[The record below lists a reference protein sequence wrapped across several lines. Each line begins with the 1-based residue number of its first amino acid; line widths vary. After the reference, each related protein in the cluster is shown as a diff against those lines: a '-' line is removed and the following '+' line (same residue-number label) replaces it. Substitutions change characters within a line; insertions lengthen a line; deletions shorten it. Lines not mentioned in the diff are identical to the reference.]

1 MSEADTSGPSILHL
15 DLDAFYASVE
25 QREQPEL
32 RGRPVVVGGLGAR
45 GVVAA
50 ASYEA
55 RRFGVFSAIP
65 TTRARRL
72 CPDAVFLTPRIDFY
86 AEVSREVMAILRS
99 ATPLVEPLSLDEAF
113 LDVRGATRLLG
124 SGPEIAVMLRRR
136 IRAELSLTA
145 SVGVARTKMLAKI
158 ASDASK
164 PDGLLVIE
172 PGTELAFLHPLPV
185 RRLWGVGPATQRKL
199 TDLGVTT
206 VGDLAKIPEHVL
218 VDKLGA
224 AAGAHLHALSQNRD
238 PRPVEPDRVAKS
250 IGHEETFATDRD
262 DRRALEQDVV
272 RMADR
277 VAGRLREH
285 AKVARTVQ
293 LKLRYRDFT
302 TITRART
309 LPEPT
314 DLAATIG
321 AEARDLLDAAD
332 LRDGI
337 RLLGVT
343 ALQLEDAVAVQGQL
357 AFGAGTGAGAGG
369 THATERDDALERT
382 IDAVRA
388 RFGADAVGRAA
399 HTTDGRVRTDRR
411 GSLWGPDDEP
421 ADPSVRSPAGG
432 E

>member
-1 MSEADTSGPSILHL
+1 MDPGEIRKIIHVDMDEI
-15 DLDAFYASVE
+15 YAYE
-25 QREQPEL
+25 EKRDDPAL
-32 RGRPVVVGGLGAR
+32 RGLPVALGGIRER

-55 RRFGVFSAIP
+55 REFGIHSAMP
-65 TTRARRL
+65 TARARRL
-72 CPDAVFLTPRIDFY
+72 CRDAVFVAPRIDLY
-86 AEVSREVMAILRS
+86 AAVSREVMTILRT

-124 SGPEIAVMLRRR
+124 SGPEIGAELRRR
-136 IRAELSLTA
+136 IRAELALTA
-145 SVGVARTKMLAKI
+145 SVGVATTKMLAKI
-158 ASDASK
+158 ASDSAK

-172 PGTELAFLHPLPV
+172 PGAELAFLHPLPV

-199 TDLGVTT
+199 TDLGVDT
-206 VGDLAKIPEHVL
+206 VGDLAGIPERVL

-224 AAGAHLHALSQNRD
+224 ASGHHLHELAANRD
-238 PRPVEPDRVAKS
+238 PRPVEPHRAAKS

-262 DRRALEQDVV
+262 DRRALEQDLV

-277 VAGRLREH
+277 VASRLREH

-293 LKLRYRDFT
+293 LKLRYRDFE
-302 TITRART
+302 TITRAHT
-309 LPEPT
+309 LPDAT

-321 AEARDLLDAAD
+321 GAARELLDAVD
-332 LRDGI
+332 LKDGI

-343 ALQLEDAVAVQGQL
+343 ALQLEDAVAVQAQL
-357 AFGAGTGAGAGG
+357 PFGTGAAV
-369 THATERDDALERT
+369 ARDDALERT

-388 RFGADAVGRAA
+388 RFGADAVGRAVHA
-399 HTTDGRVRTDRR
+399 TDGRVRTDRR

-421 ADPSVRSPAGG
+421 ADAPDPPARSSAAG

>member
-1 MSEADTSGPSILHL
+1 VTGPSILHL

-25 QREQPEL
+25 QRERPEL
-32 RGRPVVVGGLGAR
+32 RGRPVVVGGLGGR

-55 RRFGVFSAIP
+55 RTFGIHSAMP

-72 CPDAVFLTPRIDFY
+72 CRDAVFVAPRLDLY
-86 AEVSREVMAILRS
+86 SDVSRDVMAILRS

-124 SGPEIAVMLRRR
+124 SGPEIGAELRRR
-136 IRAELSLTA
+136 IRDELHLAA
-145 SVGVARTKMLAKI
+145 SVGVATTKMLAKI
-158 ASDASK
+158 ASDSAK
-164 PDGLLVIE
+164 PDGMLVIE

-185 RRLWGVGPATQRKL
+185 RRLWGVGPATQAKL

-206 VGDLAKIPEHVL
+206 VGDLAGIPERVL
-218 VDKLGA
+218 VDKIGA
-224 AAGAHLHALSQNRD
+224 ASGHHLHELAANRD
-238 PRPVEPDRVAKS
+238 PRPVVPDRAAKS

-262 DRRALEQDVV
+262 DRRGLEQDLV

-277 VAGRLREH
+277 VASRLRDH

-293 LKLRYRDFT
+293 LKLRYRDFA
-302 TITRART
+302 TITRAHT
-309 LPEPT
+309 LPDAT
-314 DLAATIG
+314 DLSATIG
-321 AEARDLLDAAD
+321 GAARELLDAAD
-332 LRDGI
+332 LKDGI

-343 ALQLEDAVAVQGQL
+343 ALQLEDAVAVQAQL
-357 AFGAGTGAGAGG
+357 PFGAGAAI
-369 THATERDDALERT
+369 ARDDALERT

-399 HTTDGRVRTDRR
+399 HAADGRVRTDRR

-421 ADPSVRSPAGG
+421 GDPSVRAPAGG